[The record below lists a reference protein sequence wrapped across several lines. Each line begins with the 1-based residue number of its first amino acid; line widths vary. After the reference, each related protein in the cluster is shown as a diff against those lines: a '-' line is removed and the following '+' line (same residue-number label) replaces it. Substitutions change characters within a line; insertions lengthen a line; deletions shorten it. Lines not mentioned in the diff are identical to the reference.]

1 MKATKASKKP
11 VRSKTRMY
19 STSEGRANFAEALEA
34 AQSDGAIIGFE
45 RYGRPVAALAPIEA
59 VLLLA
64 GVKKG
69 IDPKTRA
76 AITEA
81 AQAFVRSMPEVNGA
95 DEPAPVKVTKA
106 PPKKS
111 AAKKKRKAARAS

>member
-1 MKATKASKKP
+1 MKAQKASKKP
-11 VRSKTRMY
+11 VRQRTRMY

-34 AQSDGAIIGFE
+34 AQSNGAIIGFE

-64 GVKKG
+64 GVKRG
-69 IDPKTRA
+69 VDARTRA
-76 AITEA
+76 AISEA
-81 AQAFVRSMPEVNGA
+81 AQAFVRSMPELQNGH
-95 DEPAPVKVTKA
+95 DEPAPVKA
-106 PPKKS
+106 APKKS